1 MSSQHLSFEQNSI
14 LGRKVW
20 FLLPLCCAISSVL
33 FLLTGFDFVWSSA
46 AKAMLGALVAGVLF
60 VVYARFR
67 PDPIVRAMSEAL
79 LFMCLIGPPLG
90 IMDYPLQALNFTL
103 RDANFA
109 AIDRAMGFDWMAHF
123 TWISQ
128 HPLIGSLLVAIYQ
141 SCMIQM
147 AGIIV
152 LLSCTRRFAHLKE
165 FLFLFVVT
173 ALIVSVV
180 STLVPAAGAFPFH
193 APDPSLRIGDDPMVG
208 IYHWA
213 DLQALR
219 NGTLKTVDLN
229 HASGLITLPSFHAI
243 FAILLAW
250 STRGARWIFI
260 PAVIL
265 NVLVCV
271 SAISIGGHYLIDIL
285 CGAAIAFVSIW
296 AYQQAPVWRRSLDDL
311 IPAEG
316 SMLTAG

>member
-1 MSSQHLSFEQNSI
+1 MSLPISLQQHSI
-14 LGRKVW
+14 LGRQVW
-20 FLLPLCCAISSVL
+20 LLLPLCCAISALL
-33 FLLTGFDFVWSSA
+33 FLLTGFNFVWSSA
-46 AKAMLGALVAGVLF
+46 AKATAGAALAGLLYA
-60 VVYARFR
+60 VYSRYR
-67 PDPIVRAMSEAL
+67 PDAIVRAMAEAL
-79 LFMCLIGPPLG
+79 LFICLIGPPLG

-103 RDANFA
+103 RDAEFA

-123 TWISQ
+123 TWISA
-128 HPLIGSLLVAIYQ
+128 HPLIGSALVEIYK

-173 ALIVSVV
+173 ALAVSVV
-180 STLVPAAGAFPFH
+180 STLLPAAGAFPYH
-193 APDPSLRIGDDPMVG
+193 APPASLRIGDDPLVG

-250 STRGARWIFI
+250 SMRGARWIFAA
-260 PAVIL
+260 AVIL
-265 NVLVCV
+265 NIAVCV
-271 SAISIGGHYLIDIL
+271 SAISVGGHYLIDIL
-285 CGAAIAFVSIW
+285 CGALIAFVSIW
-296 AYQQAPVWRRSLDDL
+296 MYQKAPVWKRSLDHL
-311 IPAEG
+311 IPVEG
-316 SMLTAG
+316 PLIAAS